1 MVGGNKNWQLALM
14 LAPALLLYGVFNLVP
29 ILGLLGLSTTDWHGV
44 GTPKFIGWANFEQLF
59 TNDFLFTSFLRALY
73 QNAIFFIS
81 IIVLLLGLGL
91 TLAWFI
97 TLSRRTG
104 TFFRA
109 LFFLPYPLA
118 SAAVA
123 FMLAAMFDNR
133 GAVNSTL
140 RDIGAIDR
148 PIPFLGSE
156 DLSLLLL
163 SLFYVWHRMGLA
175 VLLILAA
182 FTNIRRE
189 LVESAAI
196 DAATSTT
203 ILRKVVLPV
212 AIPSLVV
219 LCIIILSDVFN
230 NADYTLLVQGP
241 MAGPNYSTDVIGS
254 FLYRATFGAS
264 ATDLPLGFGMA
275 AAIGLI
281 TAILIAPIA
290 MLAIKIKG
298 DE

>member
-1 MVGGNKNWQLALM
+1 MIGGNRDWQAVLM
-14 LAPALLLYGVFNLVP
+14 LTPALLLYGVFNLVP
-29 ILGLLGLSTTDWHGV
+29 ILGLLGLSVTDWHGV
-44 GTPKFIGWANFEQLF
+44 GVPKFVGLDNFKELF
-59 TNDFLFTSFLRALY
+59 GNDFLFNSFKRAVY
-73 QNAIFFIS
+73 QNAIFFASAIS
-81 IIVLLLGLGL
+81 LLLGLGL
-91 TLAWFI
+91 ILAWFI
-97 TLSRRTG
+97 TISNKVG
-104 TFFRA
+104 PFFRA

-123 FMLAAMFDNR
+123 FMLAAVFDNR
-133 GAVNSTL
+133 GAVNSLLTE
-140 RDIGAIDR
+140 IEIIDR

-156 DLSLLLL
+156 DISLILL
-163 SLFYVWHRMGLA
+163 SMFYVWHRMGLA

-189 LVESAAI
+189 LIEAATI
-196 DAATSTT
+196 DAAGSTT

-219 LCIIILSDVFN
+219 LSIIILADVFN

-254 FLYRATFGAS
+254 FLYRATFGAG

-275 AAIGLI
+275 ACMGLI
-281 TAILIAPIA
+281 TAIIIAPIA
-290 MLAIKIKG
+290 MLSIKIRADG
-298 DE
+298 